1 MTNILEHFK
10 LQGKVA
16 IISGG
21 TIGIGQSMALAL
33 AQAGVHIIIADHN
46 VSSINKTLS
55 GIKQSEDI
63 ETVALKVDITDP
75 TSVNQMLNNVIE
87 QFGKIDM
94 LVNKVGMTYNVT
106 EEELTFED
114 WNKVMNLNL
123 NGIFWVSW
131 CLKAVL
137 AWL

>member
-1 MTNILEHFK
+1 MTNLLEHFK

-33 AQAGVHIIIADHN
+33 AQAGVQIIIADHN
-46 VSSINKTLS
+46 VSSTNKTLS
-55 GIKQSEDI
+55 GIKQSEDF
-63 ETVALKVDITDP
+63 ETIALKVDITDP

-94 LVNKVGMTYNVT
+94 LVNKVGMTYNVI
-106 EEELTFED
+106 EEELTFEN

-123 NGIFWVSW
+123 NGIF
-131 CLKAVL
+131 
-137 AWL
+137 

>member
-10 LQGKVA
+10 LQDKVA

-21 TIGIGQSMALAL
+21 KIGIGQSMALA
-33 AQAGVHIIIADHN
+33 QAGVQIIIADHN
-46 VSSINKTLS
+46 ASSIKETLS
-55 GIKQSEDI
+55 EIKQSEDF

-106 EEELTFED
+106 EEELTFEN

-123 NGIFWVSW
+123 NGIF
-131 CLKAVL
+131 
-137 AWL
+137 

>member
-21 TIGIGQSMALAL
+21 TIGIGQSMALA
-33 AQAGVHIIIADHN
+33 QAGVQIIIADHN

-55 GIKQSEDI
+55 RIKQSEDI

-75 TSVNQMLNNVIE
+75 TSVNQMLNSVIE

-106 EEELTFED
+106 AEELTFED
-114 WNKVMNLNL
+114 WNRVMNLNL
-123 NGIFWVSW
+123 NGIF
-131 CLKAVL
+131 
-137 AWL
+137 